1 MAAGNLVAVQSIRSP
16 RQNGTEQHAG
26 MCAIGSDMHIRVSFG
41 CQTYGDD
48 EGKEPLQ
55 QERIPMK
62 AKLKHLSA
70 IISEHDLAVRKG
82 QTEKS

>member
-1 MAAGNLVAVQSIRSP
+1 MN
-16 RQNGTEQHAG
+16 
-26 MCAIGSDMHIRVSFG
+26 IRVSFG